1 MQEIASGLAIRY
13 IGCVHGRFTMPVK
26 EIALLGNPILRKKC
40 LAVKDMNTAETRAC
54 IADMKDT
61 LEEFRACNGFGRGIA
76 APQIG
81 TPRKII
87 YLDFDFKGALINPKI
102 VRHSKRTFTLW
113 DDCFSF
119 PDLLVKVV
127 RHYAVAVSFTDEA
140 GARRTLRATGAFA
153 ELLQHEIDHLHGIL
167 AIDRAVDSR
176 HIVFR
181 SEFSKLAHNRAMTL

>member
-1 MQEIASGLAIRY
+1 LTAFHRRI
-13 IGCVHGRFTMPVK
+13 FMPVK

-40 LAVKDMNTAETRAC
+40 LGVKDLDTAETRAC
-54 IADMKDT
+54 IADLRDT
-61 LEEFRACNGFGRGIA
+61 LEEFRALNGFGRGIA

-81 TPRKII
+81 IARRIV
-87 YLDFDFKGALINPKI
+87 YLDFDYKGALLNPTI
-102 VRHSKRTFTLW
+102 VQHSRRTFTLW

-127 RHYAVAVSFTDEA
+127 RHYAITVTFTDET
-140 GARRTLRATGAFA
+140 GARKNLRATGSLA

-181 SEFSKLAHNRAMTL
+181 NELTKMAQGRLITL